1 MARTTERP
9 FTKTTGIP
17 AMAARPVD
25 SPAAFGEEPPPLVS
39 KDGGGL
45 LMKLVELEEVRVEKS
60 KIMLPKKLDGTESD
74 QQRAVVFYA
83 TAGKLINAKKE
94 ITAQGRVKAVASICN
109 MSHIGDLN
117 IKVIE
122 DSAYEEIWTPSNWTI
137 MSFHS
142 SSGARLHT
150 CTAEDPQVL
159 LPIGD
164 TVTNWGGNIR
174 RSADIT
180 FVKVSVKVSLDGI
193 TKTTEPPLHQETF
206 IELPKEV
213 HSVKNGAGTVIE
225 YTTCVL
231 PADLRTWTPEF
242 LKTEVLEKT
251 YQTKVAGIEPATFG
265 STSATLDSD
274 KHHTG
279 FMEKV
284 LEKHVPWLEGEIFKT
299 VCPGVVFRPSS
310 ALNGVRQVLT
320 DANGNTVIV
329 PVHLYLTNVF
339 LGMSCMGDK
348 DYEMD
353 VVRFAVDNMDVDIR
367 NEMET
372 VYTGHLQART
382 RDPLTQTRAIQEL
395 LVHATNA
402 EKKVLNTRAI
412 VHRQATALMV
422 ATVPGYVASPVLSST
437 PVHASVAE
445 RTLQDNSPIPPFEWT
460 KGKCVCCGSADH
472 KYTALRTGKVI
483 CPHAHRPG
491 AKENCEKN
499 YALLRGGA
507 GRSGP
512 APYKKPKWESMSN
525 KAKRSFA
532 NAMVASSDDMGDF
545 AQYIA
550 KAQETQKEGENSKK
564 VASNAITLFP
574 TICVFN
580 AQLNAPPL
588 PVKLD
593 SNLPHCAIAT
603 GGGEVG
609 MPTTHLT
616 ALMDSGAGA
625 TIGFQ
630 GYFEGAIFSN
640 PSILEAVYTCKNGK
654 YAPII
659 MHGIV
664 HKDDGKSSTDLPIA
678 FQIRTPYFCH
688 DGSQVHFL
696 VAVGMGV
703 SVNFILSNPWLRAM
717 RAVIDYDAGEMR
729 VPLGDDVTKFKIT
742 YRAPVRSAIS
752 PAELKKYTTK
762 REQAFHMRPKMESML
777 AVMAAYNPRS
787 PFMPHARKLVKLLSN
802 LSATP
807 VPPVIKEKPIMP
819 ASVLRDGAVG
829 GTLLPPTH
837 QPSPPDLGAQ
847 ETTKGV
853 SFDLDSTHVSPEDAD
868 PGSITGDGL
877 GIIDTG
883 PLPVMD
889 GTGAHAFGQATCNQ
903 ADEEMSD
910 DNEDLFADVA

>member
-1 MARTTERP
+1 MAR
-9 FTKTTGIP
+9 TKTTGTPVLAAGP
-17 AMAARPVD
+17 AD
-25 SPAAFGEEPPPLVS
+25 SPDAFGDVAPPAS
-39 KDGGGL
+39 QDGGGL

-60 KIMLPKKLDGTESD
+60 KIMLPKKLDGTETD
-74 QQRAVVFYA
+74 QKRAVVFYA
-83 TAGKLINAKKE
+83 TTGKLINAKKE
-94 ITAQGRVKAVASICN
+94 ITAQARVKAVATICN

-122 DSAYEEIWTPSNWTI
+122 DAAYEAVWDPSNWTI
-137 MSFHS
+137 KSFHS
-142 SSGARLHT
+142 SSGARLNT
-150 CTAEDPQVL
+150 CTTNDPQVL

-164 TVTNWGGNIR
+164 TVTDWPQAGR
-174 RSADIT
+174 RSSDIT
-180 FVKVSVKVSLDGI
+180 FVRVDVKVNLDGI
-193 TKTTEPPLHQETF
+193 TKTTDPPIHQETF

-213 HSVKNGAGTVIE
+213 HSIKNGAGTVIE
-225 YTTCVL
+225 YTSCIL
-231 PADLRTWTPEF
+231 PDDLRTWTPEF
-242 LKTEVLEKT
+242 LKAEVLEKT
-251 YQTKVAGIEPATFG
+251 YQTKVAGIEPAAFG
-265 STSATLDSD
+265 STSATLASE
-274 KHHTG
+274 KHHTA
-279 FMEKV
+279 FREKV
-284 LEKHVPWLEGEIFKT
+284 LNKHVPWLEGEIFKT

-310 ALNGVRQVLT
+310 ALNGVRQVIT
-320 DANGNTVIV
+320 DENGNVTRV
-329 PVHLYLTNVF
+329 PVHLSICNVL
-339 LGMSCMGDK
+339 LGMSRMGNE

-353 VVRFAVDNMDVDIR
+353 VVRFTVDNMDVDIR

-422 ATVPGYVASPVLSST
+422 ASVPGYVAQRARPSAS
-437 PVHASVAE
+437 VHASVAE
-445 RTLQDNSPIPPFEWT
+445 RTLQDNSPIPPFTWT
-460 KGKCVCCGSADH
+460 KQQCVCCGSEDH
-472 KYTALRTGKVI
+472 KYTAFRTSKVI

-499 YALLRGGA
+499 YALLRGGSA
-507 GRSGP
+507 SGGP
-512 APYKKPKWESMSN
+512 APVKKPKWESMSN

-532 NAMVASSDDMGDF
+532 NAMVSSSDDREDF
-545 AQYIA
+545 KQYIA
-550 KAQETQKEGENSKK
+550 KAKVAQVEGEKSKK
-564 VASNAITLFP
+564 VASNAVTLFP

-593 SNLPHCAIAT
+593 SNLPHCAIAA
-603 GGGEVG
+603 GGGEDD
-609 MPTTHLT
+609 MLTTYLM

-630 GYFEGAIFSN
+630 GYFEGAIFAN
-640 PSILEAVYTCKNGK
+640 PNILEAVYTCKNGK

-664 HKDDGKSSTDLPIA
+664 QEGKGGKSTTDLPIA
-678 FQIRTPYFCH
+678 FQIRTPYVCH

-717 RAVIDYDAGEMR
+717 KAVIDYGADEMR
-729 VPLGDDVTKFKIT
+729 VPLGEDITKFKVT
-742 YRAPVRSAIS
+742 YRAPVRSTPS

-777 AVMAAYNPRS
+777 AVMSAYNPRS
-787 PFMPHARKLVKLLSN
+787 PYMPHARKLVKFLN
-802 LSATP
+802 TVSATQ
-807 VPPVIKEKPIMP
+807 VPPTIEGRPVVP

-829 GTLLPPTH
+829 DTLFPPTH
-837 QPSPPDLGAQ
+837 QPSLPNLGAQ
-847 ETTKGV
+847 ETNHSVT
-853 SFDLDSTHVSPEDAD
+853 FDLDSTQESPEEAD
-868 PGSITGDGL
+868 PGSITGDGS
-877 GIIDTG
+877 GDIDTG
-883 PLPVMD
+883 TLPVID

-903 ADEEMSD
+903 ADMDVSD
-910 DNEDLFADVA
+910 DNEDLFADVE